1 MREFVNLFIR
11 LCGGIAAIQ
20 GLNMILKYLGI
31 AIYVGINGYTIVLSA
46 ILGLPGILGLYVVG
60 YLL

>member
-1 MREFVNLFIR
+1 MREFVNLLIR

-20 GLNMILKYLGI
+20 GLNMILKSLGI
-31 AIYVGINGYTIVLSA
+31 AIYVGINGYTVVLSA